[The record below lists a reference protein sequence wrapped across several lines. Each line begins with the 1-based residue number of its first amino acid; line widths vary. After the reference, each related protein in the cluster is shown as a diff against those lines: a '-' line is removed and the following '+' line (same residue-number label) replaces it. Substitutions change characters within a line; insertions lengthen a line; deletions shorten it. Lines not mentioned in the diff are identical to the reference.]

1 MSFFFE
7 PFNALESEFQFVLV
21 NPFFDVVLSVTQ
33 HAVDQSCQMVGHGH
47 DCLWGAKSGS
57 QAPVLGSQRAFT
69 VGQTLSAKPQ
79 GVGST
84 IVNLARRAAYNL
96 ASGDQ
101 IVRAQTQKGT
111 ELLFS
116 IPSGHVQTYLRNDDL
131 GSLLFNAWDF
141 GKIDSTDP
149 VQLSLQILL

>member
-1 MSFFFE
+1 VS
-7 PFNALESEFQFVLV
+7 
-21 NPFFDVVLSVTQ
+21 
-33 HAVDQSCQMVGHGH
+33 
-47 DCLWGAKSGS
+47 
-57 QAPVLGSQRAFT
+57 
-69 VGQTLSAKPQ
+69 QTLSAKSQ
-79 GVGST
+79 GIGST

-101 IVRAQTQKGT
+101 VVRAQTQKGT

-116 IPSGHVQTYLRNDDL
+116 IPPGHVQTYLRNNDL

-141 GKIDSTDP
+141 GEIDSTDL

>member
-1 MSFFFE
+1 M
-7 PFNALESEFQFVLV
+7 
-21 NPFFDVVLSVTQ
+21 
-33 HAVDQSCQMVGHGH
+33 MGHGN
-47 DCLWGAKSGS
+47 DCLWGAKSGL
-57 QAPVLGSQRAFT
+57 QAPVLGSQHAFT
-69 VGQTLSAKPQ
+69 VGQTVSAKPQ

-96 ASGDQ
+96 APGDQ

-116 IPSGHVQTYLRNDDL
+116 IPSAHIQTHLGNNDL

-141 GKIDSTDP
+141 GKIDSADLGAITEFCG
-149 VQLSLQILL
+149 